1 MNAIFLALAFTFCFI
16 SRLVSAD
23 VDPSKVVIVLSHGR
37 SGSTEL
43 CYIVENIIGA
53 PAHKEFFGSTSQSMK
68 KRENPLEDMLAF
80 LGELQADNP
89 GKTVGFKWK
98 PYSHQEQYDKVWKWV
113 ARNRVKV
120 VYNYRNPLDVLISG
134 VRLHEEDGISN
145 CRANDEECAK
155 TQKALTVD
163 VNVTNIVSELDKLKV
178 GGIEIIVH
186 LSKQQVNYYD
196 VTYEGINRGE
206 MADRLAYVQAMADFI
221 QPGFK
226 VTEKVFETHTQ
237 FIGHYHQVEEVKN
250 YAELQAA
257 LQGTRFSQ
265 CLH

>member
-1 MNAIFLALAFTFCFI
+1 MAAE
-16 SRLVSAD
+16 
-23 VDPSKVVIVLSHGR
+23 VDPTKVVIVLSHGR

-53 PAHKEFFGSTSQSMK
+53 PAHKEFFGSTSGSMK
-68 KRENPLEDMLAF
+68 KLENPLEDMLTF
-80 LGELQADNP
+80 LSELQADNP

-98 PYSHQEQYDKVWKWV
+98 PYAHGEQYDAVWNWV
-113 ARNRVKV
+113 TQNNVKV

-155 TQKALTVD
+155 TQKALMVD
-163 VNVTNIVSELDKLKV
+163 VNVTKIVFDLERLKI
-178 GGIEIIVH
+178 GGLETIMH
-186 LSKQQVNYYD
+186 LSKHRVNYYD

-206 MADRLAYVQAMADFI
+206 MKDRIAYVQAMADFI
-221 QPGFK
+221 QPGYK
-226 VTEKVFETHTQ
+226 VTQKTFDTRIQ
-237 FIGHYHQVEEVKN
+237 FIGHLHQIEEVNN

-257 LQGTRFSQ
+257 LKGTRFSQ